1 MKHTIGWLAH
11 ALCLAAILLAIW
23 VPFGG
28 RGQWIATAVVL
39 LLLGAMLLGS
49 TAKTTYAEGGEIPN
63 SVTYSSDIP
72 EHLRSEEGVAQLRD
86 GEVLSGTGDEELD
99 EKLNARPKYG
109 KRAE

>member
-1 MKHTIGWLAH
+1 MKSTIGWAAH

-49 TAKTTYAEGGEIPN
+49 PESKADRYAEVP
-63 SVTYSSDIP
+63 
-72 EHLRSEEGVAQLRD
+72 HRD
-86 GEVLSGTGDEELD
+86 GEILVSTGDDDLD
-99 EKLNARPKYG
+99 ERLNARPKYG
-109 KRAE
+109 RKAEW